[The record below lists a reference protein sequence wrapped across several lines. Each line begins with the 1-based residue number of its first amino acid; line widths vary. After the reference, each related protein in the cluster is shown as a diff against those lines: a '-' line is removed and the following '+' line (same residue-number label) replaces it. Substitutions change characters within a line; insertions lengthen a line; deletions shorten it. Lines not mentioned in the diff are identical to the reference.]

1 MIRWASRGGDGGSRT
16 HVRETDHSGIYMHS
30 SFYDL
35 DSIVAK
41 GTTRKE
47 SSLIKVSPHSLR
59 RGLQLVRY
67 NRRSSITLAD
77 TKDSE
82 RGCVIYAANA

>member
-1 MIRWASRGGDGGSRT
+1 MIDMIRWVCRCGDGGSRT

-47 SSLIKVSPHSLR
+47 SSLKRFRCIPSGEEHS
-59 RGLQLVRY
+59 
-67 NRRSSITLAD
+67 
-77 TKDSE
+77 
-82 RGCVIYAANA
+82 